1 MPSDETE
8 GRQGPRATT
17 LFALV
22 LTLLLVAPSALFGA
36 VSTRPLGLS
45 APEVLLP
52 VLRPVA
58 VPVVEA
64 ASLPPAKTEITI
76 KLEARTLLAMFQ
88 EQDYFI
94 DQVRSGDTAVPRL
107 VLTDLPKD
115 LGALDSVDDRKSV
128 FVKTMLPLVL
138 MANEQ
143 IQADR
148 ARLEKLQAVREA
160 GQDLAPQDQRWVLEL
175 ADRYGA
181 NLAPGGDLKPLLRKV
196 DVVPPSLALAQ
207 AAEESGWG
215 TSRVAQKG
223 NVLFGQT
230 TLSQEHKGITP
241 RNRAPGETWRYRAFD
256 DPKAAVE
263 AYVHNLNTHQAYSQF
278 RAMRAS
284 LRKQGKPLEGIHLAA
299 ALEKYSERGLD
310 YVKTIRTLIRKN
322 GLQDFDDAVLRQDGP
337 EQVVRPE
344 PAGVQQ
350 VSARR

>member
-8 GRQGPRATT
+8 GRQGPRAAS
-17 LFALV
+17 LFALAVTLV
-22 LTLLLVAPSALFGA
+22 LVLPSALFGT
-36 VSTRPLGLS
+36 VSSRSWGVS
-45 APEVLLP
+45 APEALLP
-52 VLRPVA
+52 VLRPVDA
-58 VPVVEA
+58 PVVEA
-64 ASLPPAKTEITI
+64 AVLPPAKTEITI
-76 KLEARTLLAMFQ
+76 KLEARTLLAMFHD
-88 EQDYFI
+88 QDYFI

-143 IQADR
+143 IEADR
-148 ARLEKLQAVREA
+148 RRLERLQAVRDA
-160 GQDLAPQDQRWVLEL
+160 GEGLAPQDQRWVQEV
-175 ADRYGA
+175 ADRYGVD
-181 NLAPGGDLKPLLRKV
+181 LAPGGDLKPLLRKV
-196 DVVPPSLALAQ
+196 DIVPPSLALAQ

-215 TSRVAQKG
+215 TSRIAQKG

-230 TLSQEHKGITP
+230 TSSQEHKGITP

-263 AYVHNLNTHQAYSQF
+263 AYVHNLNTHQAYGQF

-284 LRKQGKPLEGIHLAA
+284 LRKQGKPLEGIQLAA
-299 ALEKYSERGLD
+299 ALEKYSERGQD

-322 GLQDFDDAVLRQDGP
+322 GLQDFDNAVLRQDGP

-350 VSARR
+350 VAAKR